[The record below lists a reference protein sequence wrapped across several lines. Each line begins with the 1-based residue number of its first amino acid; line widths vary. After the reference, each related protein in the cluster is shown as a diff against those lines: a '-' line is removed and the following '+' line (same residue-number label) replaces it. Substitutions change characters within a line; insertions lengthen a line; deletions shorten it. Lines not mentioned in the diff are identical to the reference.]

1 MSGLGQRWV
10 ESMLFAGRPV
20 PKKGFDIFV
29 HCASSGYE
37 LVVVGGEYRPMEVM
51 RNGGRRCVWGSPAG
65 DRLHGRRQRV
75 AIALLVSRCFRLHDV
90 LI

>member
-1 MSGLGQRWV
+1 
-10 ESMLFAGRPV
+10 
-20 PKKGFDIFV
+20 
-29 HCASSGYE
+29 
-37 LVVVGGEYRPMEVM
+37 VGGEYRPMEVM